1 MNNLA
6 RGWRNWTALL
16 FLGLLSVV
24 VTTGAQEATKV
35 QTKHCFWKVE
45 GKSNAVYLLG
55 SVHVLNSRFYPMD
68 RLIEDAFKNSQTLV
82 LEVNLKD
89 AESPAGQMEMLKA
102 GMYGPGDSVR
112 KHVSKETY
120 GKLDAHLKKS
130 GSSASSVESFKPWMI
145 SVVLLAGEL
154 QKLGFNPM
162 EGVDRYFFKKAEE
175 DGKKVEGLETAA
187 FQLSLFN
194 QMSQDEEDA
203 MLNESFDE
211 VQNLKKEF
219 NDIISAWQ
227 TGDAAGLDKL
237 MVEDMRKYPELY
249 KKLLLERNQRWVK
262 KMDGYLKA
270 DKDIFVV
277 VGALH
282 LVGKDSVVEMLRAK
296 GYKVEQR

>member
-1 MNNLA
+1 MMNLP
-6 RGWRNWTALL
+6 RGLGKWANLL
-16 FLGLLSVV
+16 FLALLPVV
-24 VTTGAQEATKV
+24 ITTEAQEASKV

-68 RLIEDAFKNSQTLV
+68 KPIEDAFKNSQTLV

-112 KHVSKETY
+112 KHISKETY
-120 GKLDAHLKKS
+120 EKLDAHLKKS
-130 GSSASSVESFKPWMI
+130 GSTASSVESFKPWMI
-145 SVVLLAGEL
+145 SVVLLTGEL

-162 EGVDRYFFKKAEE
+162 EGVDRYFFKKAEGQE
-175 DGKKVEGLETAA
+175 KKVEGLETAA

-194 QMSQDEEDA
+194 ELSQAEEEA

-211 VQNLKKEF
+211 IQNLKNEF
-219 NDIISAWQ
+219 NDIINAWKN
-227 TGDAAGLDKL
+227 GDAAGLDKL

-270 DKDIFVV
+270 DKDVFVV

-282 LVGKDSVVEMLRAK
+282 LVGKDSVVEMLRGK